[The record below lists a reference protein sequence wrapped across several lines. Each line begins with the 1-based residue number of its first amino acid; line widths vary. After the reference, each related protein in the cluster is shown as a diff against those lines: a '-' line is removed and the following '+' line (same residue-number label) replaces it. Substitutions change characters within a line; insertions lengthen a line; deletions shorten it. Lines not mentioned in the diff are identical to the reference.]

1 MEELMITNEIDG
13 KLAVVGSA
21 PLLDK
26 LGLGIYSKVHS
37 AYLLDVSEVAYI
49 IFKKLAIV
57 KDAEGEVDLQR
68 LFIKYSRN
76 KYDWIK
82 FTVLTDL
89 RNRGRKTRSGFSQNT
104 LIYEWGNEKMMVFVT
119 EENSPIT
126 ANELVEWIKISLS
139 KGYQPIVAV
148 VDAHGDVTYY
158 TMHTLRIEDIE
169 GVLPK

>member
-1 MEELMITNEIDG
+1 MEELMIAGEINS
-13 KLAVVGSA
+13 KLAVVGDVS
-21 PLLDK
+21 LLNK
-26 LGLGIYSKVHS
+26 LGLGIYSKVHN

-49 IFKKLAIV
+49 IFRKLAIV
-57 KDAEGEVDLQR
+57 KDGEGEVNLQK
-68 LFIKYSRN
+68 LFTKYSRN

-89 RNRGRKTRSGFSQNT
+89 RSRGRKTRSGFSQNT
-104 LIYEWGNEKMMVFVT
+104 LIYEWGNEKMMIFVT

-126 ANELVEWIKISLS
+126 ANELVEWIRISLS
-139 KGYQPIVAV
+139 KGYQPVIAV

-158 TMHTLRIEDIE
+158 TMHTLRLEDIE